1 MNKEKTHIN
10 LNVNKDDSNLNDFLY
25 CWDKF
30 KSRPNKIVIHNT
42 YSTKQFLSIV
52 EKIEQSKNVF
62 TEIIPDYDD
71 YIINDKI
78 LVQLS
83 DNFYISYVVIDR
95 NLDSSIVSDV
105 VFYYKEPDDFI
116 NISKLIDELE
126 STIVNFTDEE
136 SYNLN
141 TLNFSN
147 GALEIE
153 PIEYMVTD
161 DENVESYYSHKTFKS
176 VSKLIK
182 KIKKSDKGL
191 SILWGDRGTGK
202 TSIINHLA
210 DKLDR
215 IIIFI
220 PNNLLDVTLSNPD
233 FRKFIKKYQ
242 KPIIVLDDCEMIFSE
257 YFTKSNIIV
266 NNLLQLV
273 DGYLSDGLKIN
284 IITIFNVES
293 ESEIDHTLLDCNN
306 LIDVVEFDYLSSDE
320 SNELS
325 KILGNKPTH
334 KTKSRLIEV
343 LHKRNNTKEKRLG
356 F

>member
-1 MNKEKTHIN
+1 VNKDKTHIN
-10 LNVNKDDSNLNDFLY
+10 LNVNKDDSNLNDFLF
-25 CWDKF
+25 CWNKF

-126 STIVNFTDEE
+126 SAIVNFTDEE

-153 PIEYMVTD
+153 PIEYMLTD

-202 TSIINHLA
+202 TSIINHIA

-220 PNNLLDVTLSNPD
+220 PNNLLDVTISNPD

-257 YFTKSNIIV
+257 YFTKSNITV
-266 NNLLQLV
+266 NNLLGLV
-273 DGYLSDGLKIN
+273 DGYLSDSLKIN

-293 ESEIDHTLLDCNN
+293 DSEIDHTLLDCNN

-325 KILGNKPTH
+325 KILGNKTTH
-334 KTKSRLIEV
+334 KTKNRLVEV
-343 LHKRNNTKEKRLG
+343 LQKRNNAKEKRLG

>member
-10 LNVNKDDSNLNDFLY
+10 LNVNKDDSNLNDFLF

-52 EKIEQSKNVF
+52 ENIEKSKNVF
-62 TEIIPDYDD
+62 TEVIPDYDD

-78 LVQLS
+78 LVQIS
-83 DNFYISYVVIDR
+83 DNSYISYIVIDK

-105 VFYYKEPDDFI
+105 VFYYKEPEDFTE
-116 NISKLIDELE
+116 ISKLIEELE
-126 STIVNFTDEE
+126 NTIVNFTDEE

-161 DENVESYYSHKTFKS
+161 DENVEVYYSHKSFKS
-176 VSKLIK
+176 ISKLVK

-202 TSIINHLA
+202 TSIINHIA

-220 PNNLLDVTLSNPD
+220 PNNLLEVTISNPD

-242 KPIIVLDDCEMIFSE
+242 KPIIVIDDCEMIFSE
-257 YFTKSNIIV
+257 YFTKSNVIV

-273 DGYLSDGLKIN
+273 DGYLSDSLKIN

-306 LIDVVEFDYLSSDE
+306 LIDVVEFDYLSQDE
-320 SNELS
+320 ANELS
-325 KILGNKPTH
+325 KILGNKTNH
-334 KTKSRLIEV
+334 KTKNRLVDIIQ
-343 LHKRNNTKEKRLG
+343 KRNNGKEKRLG

>member
-153 PIEYMVTD
+153 PIEHMVTD

-176 VSKLIK
+176 ISKLIK

-325 KILGNKPTH
+325 KILGNKSTH

-343 LHKRNNTKEKRLG
+343 LNKRNNTKEKRLG

>member
-10 LNVNKDDSNLNDFLY
+10 LNVNKDDSNLNDFLF

-52 EKIEQSKNVF
+52 ENIEKSKNVF
-62 TEIIPDYDD
+62 TEVIPDYDD

-78 LVQLS
+78 LVQIS
-83 DNFYISYVVIDR
+83 DNSYISYIVIDK

-105 VFYYKEPDDFI
+105 VFYYKEPEDFTE
-116 NISKLIDELE
+116 ISKLIEELE
-126 STIVNFTDEE
+126 NTIVNFTDEE

-161 DENVESYYSHKTFKS
+161 DENVEVYYSHKSFKS
-176 VSKLIK
+176 ISKLVK

-202 TSIINHLA
+202 TSIINHIA

-220 PNNLLDVTLSNPD
+220 PNNLLEVTISNPD

-242 KPIIVLDDCEMIFSE
+242 KPIIVIDDCEMIFSE
-257 YFTKSNIIV
+257 YFTKSNVIV

-273 DGYLSDGLKIN
+273 DGYLSDSLKIN

-306 LIDVVEFDYLSSDE
+306 LIDVVEFDYLSQDE

-325 KILGNKPTH
+325 KILGNKTNH
-334 KTKSRLIEV
+334 KTKNRLVDIIQ
-343 LHKRNNTKEKRLG
+343 KRNNGKEKRLG

>member
-1 MNKEKTHIN
+1 VNKEKTHIN
-10 LNVNKDDSNLNDFLY
+10 LNVNKDDSNLNDFLF

-52 EKIEQSKNVF
+52 ENIEKSKNVF
-62 TEIIPDYDD
+62 TEVIPDYDD

-78 LVQLS
+78 LVQIS
-83 DNFYISYVVIDR
+83 DNSYISYIVIDK

-105 VFYYKEPDDFI
+105 VFYYKEPEDFTE
-116 NISKLIDELE
+116 ISKLIEELE
-126 STIVNFTDEE
+126 NTIVNFTDEE

-161 DENVESYYSHKTFKS
+161 DENVEVYYSHKSFKS
-176 VSKLIK
+176 ISKLVK

-202 TSIINHLA
+202 TSIINHIA

-220 PNNLLDVTLSNPD
+220 PNNLLEVTISNPD

-242 KPIIVLDDCEMIFSE
+242 KPIIVIDDCEMIFSE
-257 YFTKSNIIV
+257 YFTKSNVIV

-273 DGYLSDGLKIN
+273 DGYLSDSLKIN

-306 LIDVVEFDYLSSDE
+306 LIDVVEFDYLSQDE

-325 KILGNKPTH
+325 KILGNKTNH
-334 KTKSRLIEV
+334 KTKNRLVDIIQ
-343 LHKRNNTKEKRLG
+343 KRNNGKEKRLG

>member
-83 DNFYISYVVIDR
+83 ENFYISYVVIDR

>member
-83 DNFYISYVVIDR
+83 ENFYISYVVIDR

-153 PIEYMVTD
+153 PIEYMITD

-293 ESEIDHTLLDCNN
+293 ESEIDHTLIDCNN

-325 KILGNKPTH
+325 KILGNKSTH

-343 LHKRNNTKEKRLG
+343 LNKRNNTKEKRLG

>member
-83 DNFYISYVVIDR
+83 ENFYISYVVIDR

-126 STIVNFTDEE
+126 NTIVNFTDEE